1 MLWFVEKIDICNFAD
16 NNTVYHC
23 TKSVNDVAE
32 NLQSDLTIA
41 IKWFKDNQM
50 MANPGKFKFVILGK
64 KTINKP
70 IVINNKTI
78 ESLKSVKLLGLTT
91 DNKLNF
97 GIRINNICKV
107 ARAKIKGLGRIRN
120 RLNLFQAKV
129 F

>member
-50 MANPGKFKFVILGK
+50 MANPGRFKFMILGK
-64 KTINKP
+64 KTINK
-70 IVINNKTI
+70 
-78 ESLKSVKLLGLTT
+78 
-91 DNKLNF
+91 
-97 GIRINNICKV
+97 
-107 ARAKIKGLGRIRN
+107 
-120 RLNLFQAKV
+120 Q
-129 F
+129 